1 VNWQIL
7 ESSMDKHN
15 LSERDTRRR
24 SLDALLADALVP
36 NIQEAAA

>member
-1 VNWQIL
+1 
-7 ESSMDKHN
+7 MDKHN

-24 SLDALLADALVP
+24 LLNAFLADALPP